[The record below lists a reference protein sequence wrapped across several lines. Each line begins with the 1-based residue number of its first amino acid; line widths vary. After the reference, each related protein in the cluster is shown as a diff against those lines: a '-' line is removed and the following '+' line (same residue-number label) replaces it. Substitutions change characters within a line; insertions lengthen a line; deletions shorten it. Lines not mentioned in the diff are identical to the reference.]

1 MLRPRHY
8 LLAMTLLTGALLAC
22 EPASEPTATTSA
34 GTSRS
39 GTGTQVAEDLSLNFR
54 QLAQQV
60 VPAVVSISTQTPDA
74 KRPMPDDDTHA
85 PFQQPEQ
92 MPGGLG
98 SGVIVDAQ
106 AGYILTNNHVI
117 QGADRIQVT
126 LQNGKRLS
134 AKLIGSDPPTDLAV
148 LQISG
153 GGSLKAAV
161 LGDSTKTRVG
171 EWVLAIG
178 SPFGLDSTVT
188 AGIISAQGRA
198 NVGVADF
205 EDFIQTDAAINPG
218 NSGGAL
224 VNTRGEI
231 IGINTAIA
239 TQDAGYMGVGFAIPS
254 NMARQVM
261 KDLIADGQVTRSQL
275 GVYIGEM
282 DEDLRLALKL
292 KPQQQGILVM
302 EVIAGT
308 PAAEIGFQKYDLIV
322 RLNGEPVSEV
332 AAFRN
337 RIALTAPDTTVSVE
351 VLRAGETLM
360 LKPLLRRAVAEQA
373 QTPARSQA
381 WAERL
386 GFEVQPL
393 SEAERERQ
401 GLRSDVEGLM
411 VSRIDS
417 SSTAYRRGLRQHDVI
432 TEINRQPVSA
442 LAQLEE
448 ILGAARPG
456 DAVLL
461 NLLRQGQIR
470 ILAFELPG

>member
-8 LLAMTLLTGALLAC
+8 LLALTLLTGTLLAC
-22 EPASEPTATTSA
+22 QPPADTTTTASGERPG
-34 GTSRS
+34 GTQ
-39 GTGTQVAEDLSLNFR
+39 TQVAGDLSLNFQ
-54 QLAQQV
+54 QLAKQV
-60 VPAVVSISTQTPDA
+60 VPAVVSISTQAPA
-74 KRPMPDDDTHA
+74 AAAQVPDDDTHA
-85 PFQQPEQ
+85 PFKQPEQ

-98 SGVIVDAQ
+98 SGVIVDAE

-117 QGADRIQVT
+117 QGAERIQVT
-126 LQNGKRLS
+126 LQNGKRLP
-134 AKLIGSDPPTDLAV
+134 AELIGSDPPTDLAV
-148 LQISG
+148 LQING
-153 GGSLKAAV
+153 GRGLKSAV
-161 LGDSTKTRVG
+161 LGDSAKTRVG
-171 EWVLAIG
+171 EWVMAIG

-188 AGIISAQGRA
+188 AGIISARGRA

-224 VNTRGEI
+224 VNTRGEL

-261 KDLIADGQVTRSQL
+261 QDLIADGQVTRSQL
-275 GVYIGEM
+275 GVYIGEIDADM
-282 DEDLRLALKL
+282 RVALKL

-302 EVIAGT
+302 DVIEGT
-308 PAAEIGFQKYDLIV
+308 PAAESGFQKYDVIV
-322 RLNGEPVSEV
+322 GLNGEQVSEV

-337 RIALTAPDTTVSVE
+337 RIALTAPDTEVTVS
-351 VLRAGETLM
+351 VLRAGDPLS
-360 LKPLLRRAVAEQA
+360 LKPRLRRAAAQQAGVAN
-373 QTPARSQA
+373 RSRV

-386 GFEVQPL
+386 GFELQPI
-393 SEAERERQ
+393 SDAERQRQ
-401 GLRSDVEGLM
+401 GLRSDLEGLV

-417 SSTAYRRGLRQHDVI
+417 SSTAYRRGLRQHDII
-432 TEINRQPVSA
+432 TEINRQPVSN
-442 LAQLEE
+442 LSQLEQ
-448 ILGAARPG
+448 ILGDARPG

-461 NLLRQGQIR
+461 NLLRQGQVR